1 MFETMSYYALQQ
13 YWWCIVSLL
22 GALLIF
28 LLFVQGGQT
37 LLYTIG
43 KTPDERTLLVNSLGR
58 KWELTFTT
66 LVTFGGAMFASFP
79 LFYATSFSGAYW
91 VWISILF
98 CFIIQAVSYEFR
110 SKPSNIFGSR
120 TYEVFM
126 LINGAAGTILLG
138 TAVGTF
144 FTGSAFDVN
153 FGNIAH
159 ESNVVISQWHNPF
172 RGLEAVADF
181 RNVALGLV
189 LFFLARILGL
199 LYFINNIDN
208 PNIVAR
214 SIRGIGHN
222 AIPFLF
228 MLLLFLI
235 SLFLSS
241 GFAVNPETGM
251 VTTEKFK
258 YLHNLFEMPL
268 VALLFV
274 AGAVLVLFGI
284 IRTLMVKTFS
294 GGIWYSGVGT
304 VLFAFSL
311 LLIAGLNNTS
321 YYPSNYNLQSSLTI
335 ANSSSS
341 KYTLVAMSYVSLFV
355 PLVFG
360 YIFYSW
366 RQMNREKISSEE
378 LQNHTHIY

>member
-22 GALLIF
+22 GALLVF

-43 KTPDERTLLVNSLGR
+43 KTADERTLLVNSLGR

-91 VWISILF
+91 VWMCILF

-110 SKPSNIFGSR
+110 SKPSNVFGSR
-120 TYEVFM
+120 TYEIFM

-153 FGNIAH
+153 FGNIAR

-199 LYFINNIDN
+199 LYFINNIDE
-208 PNIVAR
+208 PNIVSR
-214 SIRGIGHN
+214 SVRGILHN
-222 AIPFLF
+222 TIPFLLV
-228 MLLLFLI
+228 LLVFLT
-235 SLFLSS
+235 SLFLSK
-241 GFAVNPETGM
+241 GFAVDPETGI

-258 YLHNLFEMPL
+258 YFHNLLEMPL

-274 AGAVLVLFGI
+274 AGAVLILFGI

-294 GGIWYSGVGT
+294 GGIWYSGLGT
-304 VLFAFSL
+304 VLFTFSL
-311 LLIAGLNNTS
+311 LLIAGLNHTS

-355 PLVFG
+355 PIVFG

-366 RQMNREKISSEE
+366 RQMNREKISPEE
-378 LQNHTHIY
+378 LQNHTHLY

>member
-22 GALLIF
+22 GALLVF

-66 LVTFGGAMFASFP
+66 LVTFGGALFASFP

-91 VWISILF
+91 VWMCILF

-120 TYEVFM
+120 TYEIFM

-153 FGNIAH
+153 FSNIAQ

-189 LFFLARILGL
+189 LFFLARILSL
-199 LYFINNIDN
+199 LYFINNIDE

-214 SIRGIGHN
+214 SIRGILHN
-222 AIPFLF
+222 AIPFLLV
-228 MLLLFLI
+228 LLLFLI

-258 YLHNLFEMPL
+258 YLHNLLEMPL
-268 VALLFV
+268 VALLFF
-274 AGAVLVLFGI
+274 AGAVLILFGI
-284 IRTLMVKTFS
+284 IRTLMVKTFT
-294 GGIWYSGVGT
+294 GGIWYSGMGT

-335 ANSSSS
+335 VNSSSS

-355 PLVFG
+355 PIVFG

-366 RQMNREKISSEE
+366 RQMNREKISSKE